1 MFSMQT
7 TQTTVPGITKRSVTR
22 NIFIREGGF
31 TVKNLTGDDEKT
43 EAYRLRHKV
52 FAEELRWVPQS
63 RTMIERDDYDRNAV
77 PIGVFDEQN
86 TLVAYVRLTP
96 PGACF
101 MIEKE
106 FSSLIG
112 AWHRIRKH
120 NDTAEVSRLC
130 VLPKARNV
138 SVRGNFG
145 IHHVSMFLY
154 KGVYQWCA
162 RNNVRYIYVVVE
174 NKIHRMFMAKGF
186 PCRPAG
192 EPLTM
197 PDGCV
202 AVAAMIDFEELVAV
216 NTLKRPEFIKW
227 FTQNRSGR
235 FGAPLQQPAFYSQ
248 PGASA

>member
-1 MFSMQT
+1 MLSIQT
-7 TQTTVPGITKRSVTR
+7 VVPRITSNSGTR

-31 TVKNLTGDDEKT
+31 TVKNLTSDNEKI
-43 EAYRLRHKV
+43 EAYRLRHKI
-52 FAEELRWVPQS
+52 FAEELGWVPRS
-63 RTMIERDDYDRNAV
+63 RTLLERDDYDRNAV
-77 PIGVFDEQN
+77 AIGVFDEQN
-86 TLVAYVRLTP
+86 TLVACVRLMP
-96 PGACF
+96 PGNRF

-112 AWHRIRKH
+112 AWHKIRKH

-130 VLPKARNV
+130 VLPKARNA

-145 IHHVSMFLY
+145 MHHVSMFLY

-162 RNNVRYIYVVVE
+162 RNNVRYVYVVVE

-186 PCRPAG
+186 PCRTAG

-197 PDGCV
+197 SDGCV

-216 NTLKRPEFIKW
+216 NTLRRPEFIKW
-227 FTQNRSGR
+227 FTQNQSNH
-235 FGAPLQQPAFYSQ
+235 FGAPPQQPAFYLQ
-248 PGASA
+248 PEASA

>member
-1 MFSMQT
+1 MFSFQT
-7 TQTTVPGITKRSVTR
+7 IVPRITKRSVTR
-22 NIFIREGGF
+22 SIFIREGGF
-31 TVKNLTGDDEKT
+31 TVKNLISENEKI
-43 EAYRLRHKV
+43 EAYRLRHMV
-52 FAEELRWVPQS
+52 FAEELKWVPQS
-63 RTMIERDDYDRNAV
+63 PTLLERDDYDRNAV
-77 PIGVFDEQN
+77 SIGVFDEQN

-96 PGACF
+96 PGARF

-106 FSSLIG
+106 FSSMIG
-112 AWHRIRKH
+112 VWHQIRKR

-130 VLPKARNV
+130 VLPQARNA

-145 IHHVSMFLY
+145 VHHVSMFLY
-154 KGVYQWCA
+154 KGVYQWCV

-186 PCRPAG
+186 PCRLAG

-216 NTLKRPEFIKW
+216 NSVKRPEFIKW
-227 FTQNRSGR
+227 FTQNRSGH
-235 FGAPLQQPAFYSQ
+235 FGAPLQQPAFYLQ